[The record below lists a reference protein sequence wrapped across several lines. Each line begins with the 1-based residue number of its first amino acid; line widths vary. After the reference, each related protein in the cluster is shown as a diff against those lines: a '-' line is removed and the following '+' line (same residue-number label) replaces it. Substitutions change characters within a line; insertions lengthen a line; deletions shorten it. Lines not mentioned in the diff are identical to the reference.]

1 MAQNISCSPDN
12 LSFTK
17 TVNIAHHEESVH
29 FLKDVLVLNQN
40 FPKSWLNIAM
50 FLTTVMLIGV
60 VNIIVLVW
68 VKVKDRL
75 LIDKMV
81 TMDCVAN
88 IMMIGL
94 LLLAFP
100 SRVWNNSFLCAVI
113 TFYRVFTTTIK
124 KRVYFGL
131 HH

>member
-1 MAQNISCSPDN
+1 MAQNNSFSPEN
-12 LSFTK
+12 LSFTE
-17 TVNIAHHEESVH
+17 TINMANHEESVN
-29 FLKDVLVLNQN
+29 FFKDVLVLNQD
-40 FPKSWLNIAM
+40 FPKSWFNIAM
-50 FLTTVMLIGV
+50 FLTTVMMIGV
-60 VNIIVLVW
+60 VNILVLAW
-68 VKVKDRL
+68 VKVKDRM

-100 SRVWNNSFLCAVI
+100 ARVLNNGFLCAVI

-124 KRVYFGL
+124 K
-131 HH
+131 